1 MVSFVLIS
9 WENDYIVE
17 IAIFISNLLNRVGDH
32 NIDVEETEEQE
43 FSISSIEIHRDFN
56 VGPFLNNDIAV
67 ATLGHLNSQ
76 NQNGNADFISSGG
89 IAFGQYVGPAC
100 LPSEQYR

>member
-1 MVSFVLIS
+1 MESFLYLS
-9 WENDYIVE
+9 
-17 IAIFISNLLNRVGDH
+17 NRVGDH

-43 FSISSIEIHRDFN
+43 FSISSIEIHHDFN

-67 ATLGHLNSQ
+67 ATLGHLNPQ
-76 NQNGNADFISSGG
+76 NNNADFIASGG
-89 IAFGQYVGPAC
+89 ISFGRYVGPAC